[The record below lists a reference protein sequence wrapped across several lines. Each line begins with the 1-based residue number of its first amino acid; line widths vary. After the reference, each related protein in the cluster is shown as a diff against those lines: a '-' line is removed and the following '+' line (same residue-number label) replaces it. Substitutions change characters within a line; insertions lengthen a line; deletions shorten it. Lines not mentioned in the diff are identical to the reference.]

1 MQAVCRAVNPS
12 VLQQLMSWPE
22 ASRFSTSVR
31 SPAWQ
36 AAMKKAFLSKH
47 TFLEFL
53 EELNVE
59 EVEFEEVEDRF
70 SDELA
75 SKSLLD

>member
-1 MQAVCRAVNPS
+1 
-12 VLQQLMSWPE
+12 
-22 ASRFSTSVR
+22 
-31 SPAWQ
+31 
-36 AAMKKAFLSKH
+36 MKTAFLSKH